1 MHGQKGRF
9 KMKNSYNEGGPELG
23 SLSSWQLINEIYST
37 ILTESASLSNLVLVE
52 PASTEERLKLDS
64 LVLSINNK
72 LSSIIRYLGTLL
84 DSSSGAKTIGE
95 LYGWYLDNLDIV
107 CSSGSSC
114 QSKKVAGNNL
124 VEQSKGFLDIWQGM
138 KHAV

>member
-1 MHGQKGRF
+1 
-9 KMKNSYNEGGPELG
+9 MKNSYSEGGPELG
-23 SLSSWQLINEIYST
+23 SLSSWQLINEIYNT
-37 ILTESASLSNLVLVE
+37 VLTESASLSNLVLVE
-52 PASTEERLKLDS
+52 PSTSEERIRLES

-84 DSSSGAKTIGE
+84 DSSAGGKTIGE

-107 CSSGSSC
+107 CSSSSSF
-114 QSKKVAGNNL
+114 QSKKVAGTNL

-138 KHAV
+138 KDAA